1 MIISH
6 ANSLTAGNQIQF
18 SSTILGMVLFDEID
32 VSKEKKNEQYEMI
45 DLEASK

>member
-18 SSTILGMVLFDEID
+18 SSIILGMALCNEID
-32 VSKEKKNEQYEMI
+32 VHGTQKK
-45 DLEASK
+45 K

>member
-18 SSTILGMVLFDEID
+18 SLTILGMVLCDEID
-32 VSKEKKNEQYEMI
+32 VHGKQKK
-45 DLEASK
+45 K